1 VTDAEHAAQYLA
13 ENPPTYTESIYP
25 TIIGGVTNMAKPERK
40 PTPRELSAQIADERK
55 AMRKKRAEQ
64 IDNLLDMRIWASKML
79 EKTNNEEY
87 GDKVFAIDCELKK
100 LTETE

>member
-1 VTDAEHAAQYLA
+1 VKGAE
-13 ENPPTYTESIYP
+13 T
-25 TIIGGVTNMAKPERK
+25 MAKPERK

-100 LTETE
+100 LVETE

>member
-1 VTDAEHAAQYLA
+1 
-13 ENPPTYTESIYP
+13 
-25 TIIGGVTNMAKPERK
+25 
-40 PTPRELSAQIADERK
+40 
-55 AMRKKRAEQ
+55 MRKKRAEQ